1 MIRHFGLALSPL
13 ILLFVVGCSPY
24 VEDFYYSPRPAIAQI
39 VAAQAPPATTQP
51 GTFGSMAPQQAPPP
65 VVMTFASVIGIF
77 RGDRSQGIPE
87 SVHVRFRLENRGPET
102 AIFQPQ
108 TLELIDGSL
117 LKFPPPLMQPP
128 QEITLAP
135 TQSAMADAYF
145 PFPPGRSWQNTDLA
159 TLKLS
164 WVTQIAGQGVSQG
177 VDFYRIFPGYYY
189 PRYWGY
195 PGPAVSIGGVFVFRR
210 R

>member
-1 MIRHFGLALSPL
+1 MTRSFSLALSPL
-13 ILLFVVGCSPY
+13 FLLFFVGCSPY
-24 VEDFYYSPRPAIAQI
+24 VEDFYYSPRPAVAQI
-39 VAAQAPPATTQP
+39 AAAQAPPTTQP
-51 GTFGSMAPQQAPPP
+51 QPPGSAAQQATPP
-65 VVMTFASVIGIF
+65 VVVTFATVVGIF

-87 SVHVRFRLENRGPET
+87 SVQVRFRIENRGPES

-117 LKFPPPLMQPP
+117 LRFPPPIMQPP

-135 TQSAMADAYF
+135 TQSANADAYF
-145 PFPPGRSWQNTDLA
+145 PFPPGHSWQNTDLA

-189 PRYWGY
+189 PHYWGY
-195 PGPAVSIGGVFVFRR
+195 GGPSVSVGGVFLFHRR
-210 R
+210 